1 MGNDVEHDMQFFQNL
16 TLNIVS
22 VNASDVAQSLQMVAW
37 YLSYNT

>member
-1 MGNDVEHDMQFFQNL
+1 MVLRMICLFLNL